1 MSCKIVVG
9 MPVYNEASALPKLF
23 VKLERL
29 YIKLGDSLHLVF
41 VDDGSTDQTR
51 TLLSGFTGKF
61 PGACLLVHEANR
73 GLGEAM
79 NTMFGH
85 MVRHYEDRDIL
96 VTLDADNT
104 HDPNL
109 IMAMVRKLKNEQLD
123 LVVASRFA
131 PGGRELGLPLLRK
144 LYSRGA
150 RLFFRLIFPIAGVND
165 YSSGFRAYTAGI
177 IRKAIRE
184 YHGRLITLS
193 GFACTAEIIA
203 KLGRV
208 GVKAGEVPLT
218 LEYFLKEGRSKM
230 NVKQTVA
237 GYFRLVRAV
246 RLPSAETGPEFT
258 GVPEQG
264 GEQRT

>member
-29 YIKLGDSLHLVF
+29 YLKLGESLHLIF
-41 VDDGSTDQTR
+41 VDDGSTDSTR
-51 TLLSGFTGKF
+51 ALLAGFTRSF
-61 PGACLLVHEANR
+61 PGACLLVHESNR

-85 MVRHYEDRDIL
+85 MLRHYEDRDVL

-109 IMAMVRKLKNEQLD
+109 ILAMVRKLKNERFD

-150 RLFFRLIFPIAGVND
+150 RLFFKLIFPIPGVSD
-165 YSSGFRAYTAGI
+165 YSSGYRAYTTGI
-177 IRKAIRE
+177 IRKATRE
-184 YHGRLITLS
+184 YHGRLITLN

-208 GVKAGEVPLT
+208 GVKAGEVPLK

-246 RLPSAETGPEFT
+246 RLPAADTGQEFT
-258 GVPEQG
+258 GVPEQS